1 MLCCD
6 LICDFIGMHNDHPKC
21 REPDSKLPSESHKFL
36 DDHELQL
43 EIHKVQIVKST
54 AATNTNDKLTF
65 WGTVVHLLIGG
76 MSPTILNLPAT
87 FHQVGYVIGFLGSFV
102 VVIFYAYCMHIIVS
116 CERILCQ
123 RLQKVNMS
131 YWEVL
136 YHSLA
141 TGPPNTRWL
150 AKYAKPVTYTIFISI
165 WGGGNSTYILLIC
178 ENIKSVL
185 KFTWNYDATDRSIIL
200 WLTLPLVLLC
210 WIPNLKVMVVC
221 SVLSNTLN
229 AGSIAV
235 ILYVVLQNFP
245 FFDQRIPFGDAS
257 KLPYFLSIIFLTV
270 NGTGLILSLKNQM
283 RQPKKFG
290 GPLGVVN
297 VAYVPTGVLYAIF
310 GLLCYLKYGKDTK
323 ETVIL
328 NVPASKFACVVQAM
342 YTLAVVLFYP
352 LVTYV
357 TFEILWDEVPKDRFD
372 SSRKL
377 DFFLKYTIKT
387 INALFS
393 IILAYLIPNITLFI
407 SLIGSVCV
415 ALDSIILPAV
425 MEWLVHSGKRSLLL
439 RLKIVVLIILGVALM
454 IVGFNDSYSE
464 LVEFYAT

>member
-1 MLCCD
+1 MNGD
-6 LICDFIGMHNDHPKC
+6 DHQ
-21 REPDSKLPSESHKFL
+21 EYADPDSTLPPESHKFL
-36 DDHELQL
+36 DELQNNQV
-43 EIHKVQIVKST
+43 EIVKN
-54 AATNTNDKLTF
+54 AATKDDKLTF

-87 FHQVGYVIGFLGSFV
+87 FHQVGYVVGFVGSFL
-102 VVIFYAYCMHIIVS
+102 VVIFYAYCMHIIIS
-116 CERILCQ
+116 CEKILCH

-136 YHSLA
+136 YYSLA
-141 TGPPNTRWL
+141 TGPPRTRWL
-150 AKYAKPVTYTIFISI
+150 ARYAKPVTYIIFIAI

-185 KFTWNYDATDRSIIL
+185 KYTCNYDVTDRFIIL

-229 AGSIAV
+229 AASIAV

-245 FFDQRIPFGDAS
+245 FFDQRIPFGDVS
-257 KLPYFLSIIFLTV
+257 KLPYFLSIIFITV

-283 RQPKKFG
+283 KQPKKFS
-290 GPLGVVN
+290 GPMGVVN
-297 VAYVPTGVLYAIF
+297 LAYVPTGALYAIF
-310 GLLCYLKYGKDTK
+310 GLLCYLKYGKGTE

-328 NVPASKFACVVQAM
+328 NLPASTFGCVVQTM
-342 YTLAVVLFYP
+342 YSLAVVSFYP

-372 SSRKL
+372 SSPKL
-377 DFFLKYTIKT
+377 VFFFKYSIKT

-393 IILAYLIPNITLFI
+393 IVLAYIIPNITLFI

-415 ALDSIILPAV
+415 ALDSIILPAI
-425 MEWLVHSGKRSLLL
+425 MEWLVHSRKRSLFF
-439 RLKIVVLIILGVALM
+439 KVKTIVFIVLGVALM
-454 IVGFNDSYSE
+454 IVGFSDSYKE
-464 LVEFYAT
+464 LVEFYST

>member
-1 MLCCD
+1 
-6 LICDFIGMHNDHPKC
+6 MHDDH
-21 REPDSKLPSESHKFL
+21 PDSKPSESQKFL
-36 DDHELQL
+36 DDQELL
-43 EIHKVQIVKST
+43 DINKVQIVKGT
-54 AATNTNDKLTF
+54 QATNSDDKLTF

-76 MSPTILNLPAT
+76 MSPTILNLPAS
-87 FHQVGYVIGFLGSFV
+87 FHQVGYVIGFVGSLV

-123 RLQKVNMS
+123 RLQKASMS

-141 TGPPNTRWL
+141 TGPSRTRWL

-185 KFTWNYDATDRSIIL
+185 KFTWDYDVTDRSIIL

-245 FFDQRIPFGDAS
+245 FFDQRLPFGDAS

-290 GPLGVVN
+290 GPFGVVN
-297 VAYVPTGVLYAIF
+297 VAYVPTGALYAIF
-310 GLLCYLKYGKDTK
+310 GLLCYLKYGEGTEK
-323 ETVIL
+323 TVIL
-328 NVPASKFACVVQAM
+328 NLPASTFGCVVQTM
-342 YTLAVVLFYP
+342 YALAVVLFYP

-357 TFEILWDEVPKDRFD
+357 TFEILWDEVPKGKF
-372 SSRKL
+372 SSPKL
-377 DFFLKYTIKT
+377 DFLLKYSIKT

-393 IILAYLIPNITLFI
+393 IILAYLIPNIALFI

-415 ALDSIILPAV
+415 ALDSIILPAL
-425 MEWLVHSGKRSLLL
+425 MEWLVHSRKRNPLL
-439 RLKIVVLIILGVALM
+439 RVKIIVLITLGVALM
-454 IVGFNDSYSE
+454 IVGLNDSYSE
-464 LVEFYAT
+464 LVDFYST